1 MKQRH
6 FMVALDMLDAER
18 EVHTEA
24 AFVPAVELSAEEEKN
39 AEAEIA
45 DFVNRPAHSGREEA
59 PRSTHTS
66 NDVGAGTGRT
76 PFSEAAGFSDTGF

>member
-6 FMVALDMLDAER
+6 FMVALDLLDEGR
-18 EVHTEA
+18 EDHSEA
-24 AFVPAVELSAEEEKN
+24 VLVPAVELSADGERN
-39 AEAEIA
+39 LEAEISA
-45 DFVNRPAHSGREEA
+45 FVNRPGHSGREKA
-59 PRSTHTS
+59 SRSTHTS